1 MAEAPQNF
9 KDHARIDPLYHQF
22 LVPILLLH
30 LVWTGYNVIRRTD
43 LETFEGLL
51 LAIGLVVMGI
61 FVRVNALRAQD
72 RVIRLEEQLRFE
84 RLGLAGKAGSLS
96 VQQIV
101 ALRFASD
108 NELPELID
116 QVTGGKL
123 QTQKEI
129 KAAIKTWRPDYVRV

>member
-1 MAEAPQNF
+1 MAEAPQNLQN
-9 KDHARIDPLYHQF
+9 HARIDPLYHRF

-30 LVWTGYNVIRRTD
+30 LVYAAYNVIRRTD
-43 LETFEGLL
+43 LETTEGLL

-61 FVRVNALRAQD
+61 LVRVNALRAQD
-72 RVIRLEEQLRFE
+72 RVIRLEEHLRYE
-84 RLGLAGKAGSLS
+84 RLGLTAKATPLT

-108 NELPELID
+108 NELPGLID
-116 QVTGGKL
+116 QVTTGKL

>member
-9 KDHARIDPLYHQF
+9 QSHARIDPLYHRF

-30 LVWTGYNVIRRTD
+30 LVWAAYNVIRRTD
-43 LETFEGLL
+43 LETFEGFL
-51 LAIGLVVMGI
+51 LAIGLVVMGLL
-61 FVRVNALRAQD
+61 VRVNALRAQD

-84 RLGLAGKAGSLS
+84 RLGLASKTGSLT

-101 ALRFASD
+101 ALRFAQD
-108 NELPELID
+108 NELPALIE
-116 QVTGGKL
+116 QITGGKL